1 MSVKLLTEHHLE
13 SLRLKEAVKA
23 GLSLHLSNCHIFGNH
38 MSWLICRT
46 FVSGTYKA
54 VTLLLYCVTFFVL
67 GCWTYGLAIP
77 SGLFI
82 PSLLIGAA
90 WGRLFGLCL
99 QLMFPTAVCIL

>member
-13 SLRLKEAVKA
+13 SVK
-23 GLSLHLSNCHIFGNH
+23 GGCTGWSESTRVKCNIVGNH
-38 MSWLICRT
+38 MSRLTCRT